1 MSRSFRRQSP
11 GLKKRPCLSD
21 SSLSNRTYNHEKYIY
36 IYIYNNRSFPWP
48 LFPCEAIAMKMK
60 FNSHAN
66 ETHYHLKSFALSP
79 RFEVEGF

>member
-1 MSRSFRRQSP
+1 M
-11 GLKKRPCLSD
+11 K
-21 SSLSNRTYNHEKYIY
+21 NIY
-36 IYIYNNRSFPWP
+36 IYIYNNRSFLWP